1 MNSKQKIEMMEEF
14 LFQVNDWIETL
25 DPNVAVE
32 EIRTNLKDLVDEI
45 GLEFKEDYEGARLND

>member
-32 EIRTNLKDLVDEI
+32 EIRTNLEDLVDEI

>member
-32 EIRTNLKDLVDEI
+32 EIRTNLEDLVDEI
-45 GLEFKEDYEGARLND
+45 GLEFKEDYEGSRLND